1 MKRAIITGATCGIGI
16 SLIKRLTASGT
27 EVLALCRRDSKRNIN
42 IPSDKLVTIKYCGLE
57 ELCDIEN
64 DTGKEYDVF
73 YHFGWNTARSRRND
87 FYSQCNNIRFA
98 LDAVTVANKFGCKT
112 FIGAGSQA
120 EYGRVEGILR
130 PETPAFP
137 ENGYGIAKLAAGN
150 FTREYAH
157 SMGMKHIWC
166 RIVSTYGPFE
176 GGEGKSMITSVVG
189 KMIAGETMEFTKGEQ
204 MWDYLYNGD
213 AAEAFAL
220 LGDKGVDGKVYVL
233 GSGEARPLK
242 ETIYE
247 IADIFGARNLIKLG
261 VLPYADRQVMNLKA
275 DVSRLTSDTGW
286 KPHTTIKEGVSEIIK
301 YIESLH

>member
-16 SLIKRLTASGT
+16 SLIKRLVANGT
-27 EVLALCRRDSKRNIN
+27 EVLALCRKDSNRNIN
-42 IPSDKLVTIKYCGLE
+42 IPSNKLVAIKYCGLN

-73 YHFGWNTARSRRND
+73 YHFGWDTARSRRND

-98 LDAVTVANKFGCKT
+98 LDAVSAAAKFGCKT

-120 EYGRVEGILR
+120 EYGRVEGTLR
-130 PETPAFP
+130 PETPTFP

-157 SMGMKHIWC
+157 SLGMKHIWG
-166 RIVSTYGPFE
+166 RIVSTYGPYE
-176 GGEGKSMITSVVG
+176 GGEGKSMITSVVT
-189 KMIAGETMEFTKGEQ
+189 KLMAGETMEFTKGEQ
-204 MWDYLYNGD
+204 MWDYLFNGD
-213 AAEAFAL
+213 AAEAFSL
-220 LGDKGVDGKVYVL
+220 IGNKGIDGKVYVL

-242 ETIYE
+242 DMIYE

-261 VLPYADRQVMNLKA
+261 VLPYADRQVMHLKA
-275 DVSRLTSDTGW
+275 DISELTADTGW
-286 KPHTTIKEGVSEIIK
+286 IPQTTIKDGVKEIVK
-301 YIESLH
+301 YLENNT